1 MARLFDFLFG
11 KMIDRRIAA
20 YQNDIVER
28 HLDEVQNMY
37 RQVRGWRHDF
47 ANHVHNMNTLLEKGD
62 HEELKSYL
70 DKMGV
75 ELRTVDTVLK
85 TGNVMVDAAL
95 NSKITLAMS
104 KRIAVNAKATVPDK
118 LTVSEVELCALIG
131 NLLNNAIEG
140 CLTLEKEEERFI
152 RVYIGVLKGQLYI
165 SVTNSYLGI
174 RTREN
179 GKYRTTK
186 DDSGSHG
193 FGLLRIDSIAKKYG
207 GYVNRQHE
215 EGVFAT
221 EVMLPL

>member
-1 MARLFDFLFG
+1 MTRLFDILFG
-11 KMIDRRIAA
+11 KIIDRRIAA
-20 YQNDIVER
+20 YQNDIVEH

-47 ANHVHNMNTLLEKGD
+47 ANHVQNMSTLLEKGNY
-62 HEELKSYL
+62 EELKAYL
-70 DKMGV
+70 DKMGI
-75 ELRTVDTVLK
+75 ELCTVDTVLK

-95 NSKITLAMS
+95 NSKMTLAAS
-104 KRIAVNAKATVPDK
+104 KHITVNAKATVPEK
-118 LTVSEVELCALIG
+118 IAVSEVELCALIG

-140 CLTLEKEEERFI
+140 CLTLDREEERFI
-152 RVYIGVLKGQLYI
+152 RVYIGMLKNQLYI

-174 RTREN
+174 RAREN
-179 GKYRTTK
+179 GKYTTTK
-186 DDSGSHG
+186 DDGSFHG

-221 EVMLPL
+221 EVMLPI

>member
-1 MARLFDFLFG
+1 MARLFDFIFG
-11 KMIDRRIAA
+11 KMIDRRISA
-20 YQNDIVER
+20 YQNDIVEH

-47 ANHVHNMNTLLEKGD
+47 ANHVQNMNTLLEKGNY
-62 HEELKSYL
+62 EELKGYL

-75 ELRTVDTVLK
+75 EFRTVDTVLK

-95 NSKITLAMS
+95 NSKITLAVS
-104 KRIAVNAKATVPDK
+104 KHISVNAKATVPEK
-118 LTVSEVELCALIG
+118 LSVSEVELCAMIG

-140 CLTLEKEEERFI
+140 CLTLDREEDRFI
-152 RVYIGVLKGQLYI
+152 RVYIGMLKNQLYI
-165 SVTNSYLGI
+165 SVTNSYLGKRI
-174 RTREN
+174 REN
-179 GKYRTTK
+179 GKYYTTK
-186 DDSGSHG
+186 NDSGAHG

-215 EGVFAT
+215 EGVFVT

>member
-47 ANHVHNMNTLLEKGD
+47 ANHVQNMNTLLEKGD

-104 KRIAVNAKATVPDK
+104 KHIAVNAKHILLGVDLK
-118 LTVSEVELCALIG
+118 LLLKSFVVLTYG
-131 NLLNNAIEG
+131 NVIKMYVAGLKGFAGIYV
-140 CLTLEKEEERFI
+140 LTLRHF
-152 RVYIGVLKGQLYI
+152 LY
-165 SVTNSYLGI
+165 
-174 RTREN
+174 
-179 GKYRTTK
+179 
-186 DDSGSHG
+186 
-193 FGLLRIDSIAKKYG
+193 LLFLI
-207 GYVNRQHE
+207 
-215 EGVFAT
+215 T
-221 EVMLPL
+221 

>member
-1 MARLFDFLFG
+1 MSRFFGFVFG

-47 ANHVHNMNTLLEKGD
+47 ANHVQNMNTLLEKGA

-70 DKMGV
+70 DKLGV
-75 ELRTVDTVLK
+75 EFRTVDTVLK

-104 KRIAVNAKATVPDK
+104 KHIAVNVKATVPEK

-140 CLTLEKEEERFI
+140 CLTLKKEEERFI
-152 RVYIGVLKGQLYI
+152 RIYIGLFKGQLYI
-165 SVTNSYLGI
+165 SVSNSYLGT
-174 RTREN
+174 RTKEN
-179 GKYRTTK
+179 GKYHTTK
-186 DDSGSHG
+186 DDAASHG
-193 FGLLRIDSIAKKYG
+193 FGLLRIDSIVKKYG

-221 EVMLPL
+221 EVMLPI